1 MINPKLPAVFFGG
14 DYNPDQWSEEIWKED
29 MRLFKLA
36 GINVVTVP
44 VFSWAKLQPSE
55 NVYDFAWL
63 DEILD
68 MLVENGIYFCLATST
83 AAQPAWMSIKYPE
96 ILPVDVHGRKRTHGK
111 RVNFC
116 PNSKKYREFSTRIA
130 GKLAERYKEHPGL
143 LWWRVANEYGTYCYC
158 DNCAVEFR
166 NWLKQR
172 YQTIK
177 ELNKRWNLSFWGHTV
192 YSWDEVMVPS
202 ELNDD
207 NKWYQ
212 PAALDYLRFM
222 TDANIACFL
231 GEYQAIKAVTPD
243 LIVTTNISGY
253 IKKLDQFKWAKY
265 VDIVAWDNYP
275 RPEHRMSTVA
285 LKHDLMRGLKEGQS
299 YILAEQTPSK
309 QNWQPYNILKRPGMM
324 RLLSYQALAHGADTV
339 MFFQL
344 RASVAGVEKFHGA
357 VISHAGHE
365 HTRVFQE
372 CAKLGNELKNL
383 EDRILDSKYRSQV
396 AIMFDW
402 DNWWAVELSSGPSRD
417 LQYFEQVEK
426 YYHALYEQNIAVD
439 IVRPDADLSKYDL
452 VIAPLLYMT
461 KPGVA
466 KNIETFVENGGTF
479 VTSFLSGIV
488 DENDHVILGGY
499 PGELKRVLGIWVE
512 EFDALLPGMKNTMEI
527 IQPTIDMEGQYECE
541 LICDVVHLKGAEAL
555 AVYGEDFYA
564 GKPCLTLNQYGK
576 GKAYYI
582 ATDPEEQFI
591 KDFIQN
597 ICDDQ
602 GILAPINAPQGVE
615 ITQRFKEDKAFTFI
629 LNHNDF
635 SISIDL
641 GQKKYENLITGKEKS
656 GKVNI
661 AAKGVFILEEL

>member
-1 MINPKLPAVFFGG
+1 
-14 DYNPDQWSEEIWKED
+14 
-29 MRLFKLA
+29 
-36 GINVVTVP
+36 
-44 VFSWAKLQPSE
+44 
-55 NVYDFAWL
+55 
-63 DEILD
+63 
-68 MLVENGIYFCLATST
+68 
-83 AAQPAWMSIKYPE
+83 
-96 ILPVDVHGRKRTHGK
+96 
-111 RVNFC
+111 
-116 PNSKKYREFSTRIA
+116 
-130 GKLAERYKEHPGL
+130 
-143 LWWRVANEYGTYCYC
+143 
-158 DNCAVEFR
+158 
-166 NWLKQR
+166 
-172 YQTIK
+172 
-177 ELNKRWNLSFWGHTV
+177 
-192 YSWDEVMVPS
+192 
-202 ELNDD
+202 
-207 NKWYQ
+207 
-212 PAALDYLRFM
+212 
-222 TDANIACFL
+222 
-231 GEYQAIKAVTPD
+231 
-243 LIVTTNISGY
+243 
-253 IKKLDQFKWAKY
+253 
-265 VDIVAWDNYP
+265 
-275 RPEHRMSTVA
+275 
-285 LKHDLMRGLKEGQS
+285 
-299 YILAEQTPSK
+299 
-309 QNWQPYNILKRPGMM
+309 MM

-527 IQPTIDMEGQYECE
+527 IQPTKDLEDLEGQYECG

-576 GKAYYI
+576 GKAYHI

-591 KDFIQN
+591 KDFIKN

-602 GILAPINAPQGVE
+602 GILVPINAPQGVE
-615 ITQRFKEDKAFTFI
+615 ITQRFKEDKTFTFI